1 MSKEEFFSRESRFVV
16 FLLRLFMGIL
26 MFYSGITKVLTPN
39 WSASSFL
46 TGQATYGPF
55 KEAFLVFANNGL
67 VDFLVMWGLTLIGL
81 ALIVGL
87 FVRLAS
93 FFGIVLMILFYLP
106 RLPPA
111 PPSWFVEEHVIFAAV
126 FLLLMYT
133 KSSTFLG
140 LEKAFIKTKFAK
152 RNPWL
157 KKYL

>member
-1 MSKEEFFSRESRFVV
+1 MSKEDFFSSNSKIAV

-26 MFYSGITKVLTPN
+26 IFYAGITKVLTPN

-55 KEAFLVFANNGL
+55 KEVFLIFANSRV

-106 RLPPA
+106 RFPPKA
-111 PPSWFVEEHVIFAAV
+111 PNWFIEEHMIYAAV

-140 LEKAFIKTKFAK
+140 LEKAFLKTKFAK
-152 RNPWL
+152 RNHWVR
-157 KKYL
+157 KYL